1 MYTHPSSPANIL
13 ATWSPIQLNPNCYAP
28 NNTRLNTRHDSD
40 HASQMKM
47 LKTELGFS
55 LSSYLHL
62 LRTQALPSELKF
74 LTTRGTNHSS
84 KTHTLSR
91 KLLQQ
96 RAKPNIRRSRRSR
109 SWLPTQRYRAI
120 WISLSSSIRLY
131 FLIWTL
137 SASYAC
143 RFLCSQKETK
153 LLQLLTHF
161 PSFYLLAIPDQLCI
175 LLHTES
181 FLHQT
186 LHQITQLLPSS

>member
-1 MYTHPSSPANIL
+1 MHHRWKCSRQSSDSHYQVIYISWEHKPCPRN
-13 ATWSPIQLNPNCYAP
+13 SSSSQLEGLIIPQK
-28 NNTRLNTRHDSD
+28 H
-40 HASQMKM
+40 
-47 LKTELGFS
+47 
-55 LSSYLHL
+55 
-62 LRTQALPSELKF
+62 
-74 LTTRGTNHSS
+74 
-84 KTHTLSR
+84 THTLSR
-91 KLLQQ
+91 RLLQQ
-96 RAKPNIRRSRRSR
+96 RAKPNIRRSGRSR

-120 WISLSSSIRLY
+120 RISLSSSVRLY

-161 PSFYLLAIPDQLCI
+161 PSFYILAIPDQLCI